1 MPRQRATAVSWPNKP
16 MPSQRA
22 ELALEGRYTRAE
34 VAQISLGF
42 VPQGPQDK
50 WFIYLK
56 DEWLHVHR
64 SQTGTCIF
72 QLNLVPVE
80 DGEGYTAV
88 KAIANR
94 DPAQY
99 RVTDDEYD
107 VQLLS
112 YLVDHLLLG
121 RFAPFPT
128 PRSLAKSDRSR
139 YRRHLMGR
147 EDTGGGSI
155 TLRMAGNGRE

>member
-1 MPRQRATAVSWPNKP
+1 MPRQRATAVSWPTKP
-16 MPSQRA
+16 MPAQRA
-22 ELALEGRYTRAE
+22 ELPLEGRYTRAE

-42 VPQGPQDK
+42 IPQGPQDK
-50 WFIYLK
+50 WFI
-56 DEWLHVHR
+56 
-64 SQTGTCIF
+64 
-72 QLNLVPVE
+72 
-80 DGEGYTAV
+80 
-88 KAIANR
+88 
-94 DPAQY
+94 
-99 RVTDDEYD
+99 
-107 VQLLS
+107 

-147 EDTGGGSI
+147 EDAGGGSI